1 MRLFYM
7 ERYACY
13 ANQIRQEIHRN
24 PEIGYDL
31 GNTLAV
37 IRRELTEMGIPYT
50 EKFGKSSIVGVI
62 NPEKAGFTIG
72 IRADMDALPIQEQ
85 TQANYASTVDGVM
98 HACGHDVHTAILLAT
113 AKKLRDMQEQINCCV
128 KLLFTPAEEY
138 APPGCQLMAEDGVM
152 EDIDCVVSCH
162 VDPNFPVGSVAIDEG
177 GQGGNSLGFTLEFF
191 GANAHA
197 AYQHRGKDAIT
208 MAVQA
213 YTALEML
220 VAKEIDPVEPCLL
233 NIGAFNGGHTNNII
247 CDYCSMYGTLRTHSD
262 EVNDY
267 LCRRIPQI
275 ADGIA
280 AMHGGRA
287 QFTVKKFLP
296 AVINDAMI
304 TQRMYHAAA
313 TLLGEENIHH
323 KKRTLTG
330 EDFSYLCRRKPG
342 MMFRLGTNGGERT
355 AYPIHNPRFDVDEGC
370 FAVGIDLFVQFV
382 LENMDRV

>member
-1 MRLFYM
+1 
-7 ERYACY
+7 
-13 ANQIRQEIHRN
+13 
-24 PEIGYDL
+24 
-31 GNTLAV
+31 
-37 IRRELTEMGIPYT
+37 
-50 EKFGKSSIVGVI
+50 
-62 NPEKAGFTIG
+62 
-72 IRADMDALPIQEQ
+72 
-85 TQANYASTVDGVM
+85 
-98 HACGHDVHTAILLAT
+98 
-113 AKKLRDMQEQINCCV
+113 
-128 KLLFTPAEEY
+128 
-138 APPGCQLMAEDGVM
+138 M

-296 AVINDAMI
+296 AVINDAVI

-330 EDFSYLCRRKPG
+330 EDFSYLCRCKPG

-382 LENMDRV
+382 LENMSGSGIRKE

>member
-1 MRLFYM
+1 MDH
-7 ERYACY
+7 YASY
-13 ANQIRQEIHRN
+13 ASTLRQEIHRH
-24 PEIGYDL
+24 PEVGYDL
-31 GNTLAV
+31 SNTLSI
-37 IRRELTEMGIPYT
+37 IRRELTAMGIQYT
-50 EKFGKSSIVGVI
+50 EEFGKSSIVGVI
-62 NPEKAGFTIG
+62 NPEKTGFTIG

-85 TQANYASTVDGVM
+85 TGAAYASAVNGVM

-113 AKKLRDMQEQINCCV
+113 AKKLQDQRERINCSV

-152 EDIDCVVSCH
+152 DDIDCVVACH

-177 GQGGNSLGFTLEFF
+177 GQGGNSLGFFLEFF
-191 GANAHA
+191 GQNAHA

-208 MAVQA
+208 MAVEA

-233 NIGAFNGGHTNNII
+233 NIGAFNGGQTNNII
-247 CDYCSMYGTLRTHSD
+247 CDYCTMYGTLRTHSD

-267 LCRRIPQI
+267 LCRRIHQI
-275 ADGIA
+275 TEGIA
-280 AMHGGRA
+280 AMHNGRA

-296 AVINDAMI
+296 AVINDPVI
-304 TQRMYHAAA
+304 TQRMRHAAA
-313 TLLGEENIHH
+313 GLLGENNIHH

-330 EDFSYLCRRKPG
+330 EDFAYLCRRKPG

-355 AYPIHNPRFDVDEGC
+355 AYPIHNPRFDVDDGC
-370 FAVGIDLFVQFV
+370 FAVGVDLFVRFV
-382 LENMDRV
+382 LENMNGSGIREE

>member
-31 GNTLAV
+31 RNTLAV

-85 TQANYASTVDGVM
+85 TQANYASIVDGVM
-98 HACGHDVHTAILLAT
+98 HACGHDVHIAILLAT
-113 AKKLRDMQEQINCCV
+113 AKKLHDMQEQINCCV

-162 VDPNFPVGSVAIDEG
+162 VDPNFPVGSVAIDEE

-220 VAKEIDPVEPCLL
+220 VASFIDDFLSL
-233 NIGAFNGGHTNNII
+233 RSGG
-247 CDYCSMYGTLRTHSD
+247 
-262 EVNDY
+262 
-267 LCRRIPQI
+267 
-275 ADGIA
+275 
-280 AMHGGRA
+280 
-287 QFTVKKFLP
+287 
-296 AVINDAMI
+296 DA
-304 TQRMYHAAA
+304 
-313 TLLGEENIHH
+313 
-323 KKRTLTG
+323 
-330 EDFSYLCRRKPG
+330 
-342 MMFRLGTNGGERT
+342 RLGKSNRLATELCSAGAAGDAKEEHLPGGQV
-355 AYPIHNPRFDVDEGC
+355 F
-370 FAVGIDLFVQFV
+370 Q
-382 LENMDRV
+382 